1 MPELTKRLRSAYRYA
16 RTVTDYYIG
25 RKETMNEIPN
35 YFETA
40 NKIIERAHRGLPHDR
55 WMIGNKEMEDFIKAY
70 SALLDACNNMHKDLI
85 KKGFDAMATDPDNT

>member
-1 MPELTKRLRSAYRYA
+1 MLELTKRLRSAYRYA

-25 RKETMNEIPN
+25 RKETMDEIPN

-40 NKIIERAHRGLPHDR
+40 NKIIERARRGLPHDR

-70 SALLDACNNMHKDLI
+70 SALLYACNNMHKDLI
-85 KKGFDAMATDPDNT
+85 NKGFDAMATDPENT